1 MIQNQIAKAFEI
13 EVSEEDIDNVF
24 KAQVSQYLGQY
35 ANEEFMTSMLGRLK
49 GDREQVNKAAEQ
61 VVGQKIF
68 EKLKATI
75 KLDDKK
81 VDMDDLREVAKE
93 IYEA

>member
-1 MIQNQIAKAFEI
+1 
-13 EVSEEDIDNVF
+13 
-24 KAQVSQYLGQY
+24 
-35 ANEEFMTSMLGRLK
+35 MTSMLTRLK

-61 VVGQKIF
+61 VVSQKIF
-68 EKLKATI
+68 DKLKATV
-75 KLDDKK
+75 KLQEKK